1 MSIKVNRAMQLT
13 RDEFLRELPQTID
26 QQAYRVNGNKIT
38 IQDDSRQVEITLSD
52 EGTRVL
58 GSLELPMERV
68 AFEFSGYSQEEVD
81 TFLERFDQRTQRIGG
96 A

>member
-1 MSIKVNRAMQLT
+1 MSIKVSRTMQLT

-52 EGTRVL
+52 EGTRDV

-68 AFEFSGYSQEEVD
+68 AFEFTGYSQEEVD